1 MYSVNGVDL
10 QSSELEGLNL
20 LVAAEGGSEG
30 SGFVAENHLHL
41 TGEKYCFIEKY
52 IELYNGLHE
61 AGLIKGHGSDGGFLF
76 GGVTQRGFDFVDDYA
91 TVVALNKEEKR

>member
-1 MYSVNGVDL
+1 MRL
-10 QSSELEGLNL
+10 R
-20 LVAAEGGSEG
+20 GGSEG